1 MTTDNIKLNLKGLLK
16 YVEAFFKWII
26 ISILVG
32 VAGGVLGSVF
42 HKSIDF
48 VTELRIQNSFL
59 IYILPVG
66 GLFIAVIYYLF
77 SSKGRIDT
85 NRVIESVRK
94 DKDIPIVMLP
104 LIFISTVVTHML
116 GGSAGREGAALQLGG
131 SVGYNTG
138 KLLKLRKNDMHII
151 VMSGMSSV
159 FAALFGTPLTAA
171 IFSLEV
177 TSVGTFHYAGL
188 LPCVISSVTAAQ
200 IAEKFSLHPVQ
211 FRGIEFG
218 SVSGKLILQVIFV
231 AVICA
236 VVSILFCM
244 TIKKSEHLM
253 DKLLKNSFLRAFA
266 GGLII
271 VILTIVAGNRDY
283 NGAGMDVIE
292 HAMSGEAVPWAFLLK
307 ILFTAITISAGF
319 KGGEIV
325 PAFFI
330 GSTLGCVTAPLVGLS
345 PVLGAAIGFVA
356 LFCGVVNCPIASIML
371 SLEVFGDDGIL
382 LFALASAV
390 SYMMSGCFG
399 LYDSQKILYSKID
412 DEYIDV
418 HTK

>member
-1 MTTDNIKLNLKGLLK
+1 MKTDRIKLNFRETVKFSAAFLKWA
-16 YVEAFFKWII
+16 V

-32 VAGGVLGSVF
+32 VIGGIVGSVF

-48 VTELRIQNSFL
+48 VTELRIQNDFM
-59 IYILPVG
+59 IYLLPIG
-66 GLFIAVIYYLF
+66 GLFIAAIYYLF
-77 SSKGRIDT
+77 SSQGRIDT
-85 NRVIESVRK
+85 NRVIKSVRK
-94 DKDIPIVMLP
+94 NKDIPLVMLP

-131 SVGYNTG
+131 SIGYNTG
-138 KLLKLRKNDMHII
+138 RLLKLKKNDMHII

-177 TSVGTFHYAGL
+177 TSVGIFYYAGL

-200 IAEKFSLHPVQ
+200 IAKRFALHPVQ
-211 FRGIEFG
+211 FRGVEFG
-218 SVSGKLILQVIFV
+218 AVSLELTLQIIFV

-236 VVSILFCM
+236 VVSIIFCM
-244 TIKKSEHLM
+244 TIKKIELLM
-253 DKLLKNSFLRAFA
+253 DKFLKNGFLRAFA
-266 GGLII
+266 GGLVI
-271 VILTIVAGNRDY
+271 VLLTIIIGNRDY
-283 NGAGMDVIE
+283 NGAGMDVVERAIR
-292 HAMSGEAVPWAFLLK
+292 GEAVPWAFLLK

-330 GSTLGCVTAPLVGLS
+330 GSTLGCVVASLVGLS

-371 SLEVFGDDGIL
+371 SLEVFGGEGIL
-382 LFALASAV
+382 FFALASAV
-390 SYMMSGCFG
+390 SYMMSGYFG
-399 LYDSQKILYSKID
+399 LYESQKILYSKID

>member
-1 MTTDNIKLNLKGLLK
+1 MTTNDNLKTLLK
-16 YVEAFFKWII
+16 YITAFFKWTL
-26 ISILVG
+26 ISIFVG
-32 VAGGVLGSVF
+32 AVGGTVGSVF

-48 VTELRIQNSFL
+48 ITELRIQNNFM
-59 IYILPVG
+59 IYLLPIG
-66 GLFIAVIYYLF
+66 GLFIAAIYCLF

-131 SVGYNTG
+131 SIGYNTG
-138 KLLKLRKNDMHII
+138 KLLRLRKNDMHII

-188 LPCVISSVTAAQ
+188 LPCVISSLTAAQ
-200 IAEKFSLHPVQ
+200 IAKKFSLHPVQ
-211 FRGIEFG
+211 FQGIEFDAL
-218 SVSGKLILQVIFV
+218 SGKLILQVIFV

-244 TIKKSEHLM
+244 TIKKTEHLM

-271 VILTIVAGNRDY
+271 VVLTIAIGNRDY

-292 HAMSGEAVPWAFLLK
+292 RAMSGEAVPWAFLLK

-330 GSTLGCVTAPLVGLS
+330 GSTLGCVTAPLVGFS
-345 PVLGAAIGFVA
+345 PVLGATIGFVA

-371 SLEVFGDDGIL
+371 SLEVFGGEGIL

-412 DEYIDV
+412 DEYIDAN
-418 HTK
+418 TK